1 MVVVRLAL
9 RRFIGARDGNA
20 ATEFAFVAP
29 ATILLLLGIVVYSM
43 LLSTYSALQQI
54 AAEAARAALPGQDA
68 TQQSQFANQYVSGVL
83 PNYSFI
89 DPSKLTVSTTATAT
103 TFKVALNYDA
113 SASFFSKFASSVVPT
128 PLVIT
133 RSATVQLSGF

>member
-1 MVVVRLAL
+1 MSLVRFPF
-9 RRFIGARDGNA
+9 RRFIGGSEGNA

-29 ATILLLLGIVVYSM
+29 ATILLFLGIVVYSM

-54 AAEAARAALPGQDA
+54 AAEAARAALPGQTTA
-68 TQQSQFANQYVSGVL
+68 QQTQFANQYVSGVL

-89 DPSKLTVSTTATAT
+89 DPSKLTVSTTSTAT
-103 TFKVALNYDA
+103 TFQVSLNYDA
-113 SASFFSKFASSVVPT
+113 SASFFSNFASSVITT

-133 RSATVQLSGF
+133 RSATIQLSGF

>member
-1 MVVVRLAL
+1 MLLARLPL
-9 RRFIGARDGNA
+9 GRFIGARDGNA

-29 ATILLLLGIVVYSM
+29 ATILLFIGIVAFSM

-54 AAEAARAALPGQDA
+54 AAEAARAALPGQTAAQQTQFA
-68 TQQSQFANQYVSGVL
+68 TQYVNGVL
-83 PNYSFI
+83 SNYAFI
-89 DPSKLTVSTTATAT
+89 DPSKLTVSTTSTST
-103 TFKVALNYDA
+103 TFQVSLSYDA
-113 SASFFSKFASSVVPT
+113 SASFFSNFSKSVVST